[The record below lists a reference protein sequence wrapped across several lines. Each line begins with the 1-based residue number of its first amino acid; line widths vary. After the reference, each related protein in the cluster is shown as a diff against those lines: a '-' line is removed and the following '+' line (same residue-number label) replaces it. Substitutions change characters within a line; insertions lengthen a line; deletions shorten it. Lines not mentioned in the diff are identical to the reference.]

1 MVQTALDLLWSVFSR
16 WHTLWTWLFWLALL
30 AGLTLLYLRLFRRP
44 VFDSLLP
51 RLRETLAPLGA
62 WGGALLVFLLGFS
75 VLGVTGQLVL
85 HRVSTGDNASASRS
99 ADPDA
104 APTIQQSP
112 RVTYLTEKQYQ
123 RTLVIPPALL
133 KTVKEQGVQVL
144 APYLQDPTSQN
155 ITRLRDRFWR
165 SGQDI
170 MFTRT
175 ATLRGEEPIRLD
187 QALVNLKLDFVSPM
201 QGARRSYY
209 NAAFKAQYAFSNPLK
224 TPVTARFVFP
234 LPEGSGTLSDFQ
246 VMVEGKELSAAD
258 LMNGNGWQGE
268 LKPGQTAHV
277 TVTYR
282 HQGARGWQYL
292 LSDRREPIRDFNLNI
307 RTNQAAKFARY
318 SLYPT
323 RTARTLGG
331 TNLSWDLKN
340 VITAQNVSLSFT
352 SSSLR
357 ETLTKLYAFAPLAL
371 LLAGLFGLIWTRWR
385 NLSAA
390 PLSVGLAVLGILA
403 GTALGGVLMSY
414 LPAYLA
420 APLGALLGAA
430 FALRSL
436 GAAYWPPVLLA
447 AALPLVF
454 LLVNHAGLLIV
465 ATGVVLLAALIWT
478 QPGQPGRPHRPH
490 LPTRRV
496 VVEKRPAHSAP

>member
-1 MVQTALDLLWSVFSR
+1 MVQTALDSLWSIFTQ
-16 WHTLWTWLFWLALL
+16 WHTLWKWLFWLTLL
-30 AGLTLLYLRLFRRP
+30 GGLTLLYLRLFRRET
-44 VFDSLLP
+44 FAALLP
-51 RLRETLAPLGA
+51 RLRETLTPLGA
-62 WGGALLVFLLGFS
+62 WGAALLVFALSFS
-75 VLGVTGQLVL
+75 ALGVIGQLVL
-85 HRVSTGDNASASRS
+85 QRVSTGDHASARRS

-104 APTIQQSP
+104 APTTQQSP
-112 RVTYLTEKQYQ
+112 RVTYLTEKQYE
-123 RTLVIPPALL
+123 RTLVIPPAML
-133 KTVKEQGVQVL
+133 KTVKAQGVQVL
-144 APYLQDPTSQN
+144 APYLQDPTSEN
-155 ITRLRDRFWR
+155 IARLRDRFWR

-175 ATLRGEEPIRLD
+175 ATLLGEEPIRLD
-187 QALVNLKLDFVSPM
+187 QALVNLNLDFVSPM
-201 QGARRSYY
+201 QGARLSYY
-209 NAAFKAQYAFSNPLK
+209 NAKFGAQYAFTNPLK

-234 LPEGSGTLSDFQ
+234 LPDGSGTLSDFQ
-246 VMVEGKELSAAD
+246 VIVNGQELAAAD
-258 LMNGNGWQGE
+258 LMNGNGWQGT
-268 LKPGQTAHV
+268 LQPGQTAHV
-277 TVTYR
+277 TVAYR

-292 LSDRREPIRDFNLNI
+292 LSDRREPIRNFNLNI
-307 RTNQAAKFARY
+307 RTNQAPKFARY

-352 SSSLR
+352 TSSLR

-385 NLSAA
+385 NLSVT
-390 PLSVGLAVLGILA
+390 PLPVGLAALGILA

-420 APLGALLGAA
+420 APLGAATAAA

-436 GAAYWPPVLLA
+436 GREYWPPILLA
-447 AALPLVF
+447 AALPLAF

-465 ATGVVLLAALIWT
+465 STGVLILAALVWT
-478 QPGQPGRPHRPH
+478 QPAKPGRQP
-490 LPTRRV
+490 LSTRKV
-496 VVEKRPAHSAP
+496 LIEERPASPAS